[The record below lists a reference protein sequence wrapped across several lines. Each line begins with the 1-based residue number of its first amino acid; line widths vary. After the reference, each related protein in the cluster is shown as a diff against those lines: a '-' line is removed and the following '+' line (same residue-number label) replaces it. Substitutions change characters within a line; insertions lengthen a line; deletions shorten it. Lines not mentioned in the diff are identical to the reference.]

1 MSSQLYS
8 KRDKSLLRVS
18 LIAVVSTIAFEN
30 LATTAD
36 LAAIGKHFH
45 TTTLLP
51 LILSLYLGGEVLGIV
66 ALGEASRRF
75 GQKKAALS
83 GILLFQIGIVLVA
96 ISPSITMLLLA
107 RIVQSI
113 GGGTFGSIGYVIIKD
128 VFDEKE
134 RPKIFFGFSLAW
146 VLPSLFAPALSGLLA
161 QSLGWQAPF
170 LVVLPISI
178 ISTILTAN
186 TLKSQPYVT
195 PTRLEVQSS
204 TKRILAA
211 LLLSV
216 GLSLAL
222 RLSNGN
228 VTAISYA
235 LAVPLLILA
244 GVGGYG
250 LIPFEAIRVARQLK
264 WLIIFR
270 FVTDIAFFG
279 VDGLLPLLLF
289 QDRHLSLTAAGA
301 TLTTAAIS
309 WSIGSWVNSKFTRK
323 SRRSLILWVGSL
335 VALVGVIGTA
345 ASILFN
351 LSTLLVVSSWTITGL
366 GMGGVYVTISVATLD
381 FVPDEETEVATSA
394 IALADTTGIAV
405 GTGVVGTFVSVASTM
420 HAAHVVS
427 AGVLIGTF
435 MSAAIFILTI
445 ATSGKIRAHIKSA
458 IA

>member
-1 MSSQLYS
+1 MSNQVYS
-8 KRDKSLLRVS
+8 KRDKSLLRIS

-36 LAAIGKHFH
+36 LAAIGRHFH

-51 LILSLYLGGEVLGIV
+51 LILSLYLGGEVFGIV

-75 GQKKAALS
+75 GQKRAALS
-83 GILLFQIGIVLVA
+83 GILLFQIGIVLVS

-107 RIVQSI
+107 RLVQSV

-134 RPKIFFGFSLAW
+134 RPRIFFGFSLAW

-170 LVVLPISI
+170 LIVLPISI
-178 ISTILTAN
+178 ISTILTAK
-186 TLKSQPYVT
+186 TLKSQPFTT
-195 PTRLEVQSS
+195 PTRLEIRSS
-204 TKRILAA
+204 AKRILQA

-228 VTAISYA
+228 ITAISYA
-235 LAVPLLILA
+235 LAVPLLIVA

-250 LIPFEAIRVARQLK
+250 LIPFDAIRVARQLK

-301 TLTTAAIS
+301 TLTTAAIA

-323 SRRSLILWVGSL
+323 SRRSLILGVGSL
-335 VALVGVIGTA
+335 VALVGVVSTA
-345 ASILFN
+345 ASLLFN
-351 LSTLLVVSSWTITGL
+351 LSTLLVVSSWTVTGL

-381 FVPDEETEVATSA
+381 FVPDEETEVAISA

-405 GTGVVGTFVSVASTM
+405 GTGVVGTFVSVASSM

-427 AGVLIGTF
+427 AGVLIGTL
-435 MSAAIFILTI
+435 MSAVIFILTI